1 MNSDLG
7 RLYDHLEWA
16 DKVMLAAL
24 DKAKSQD
31 ERASKLIAHIIAAEH
46 IWLTR
51 IQSLPVGQTTA
62 WANLTLS
69 ECHALSA
76 QIISGY
82 RALIEST
89 PEENLNDLVTYRNL
103 QGMEFQTPLRDILLH
118 VALHGA
124 YHRGQIAA
132 SLRNSG
138 FEPPST
144 DFIIFSRQSHSNP

>member
-7 RLYDHLEWA
+7 RLFAHLEWA
-16 DKVMLAAL
+16 DRAMLAAL
-24 DKAKSQD
+24 DEVESQD
-31 ERASKLIAHIIAAEH
+31 ERTPKLIAHIIAAEH

-51 IQSLPVGQTTA
+51 IRSQPIGQTTA
-62 WANLTLS
+62 WAKLTLS
-69 ECHALSA
+69 ECQALSA
-76 QIISGY
+76 QIVSGY

-89 PEENLNDLVTYRNL
+89 PEQHLNELVIYRNL
-103 QGMEFQTPLRDILLH
+103 QGIEFQTPLRDILLH

-144 DFIIFSRQSHSNP
+144 DFIIFSRQVPLNY